1 MSHASVQSKIDQ
13 NDGLSASL
21 PIIDIYSVSSTSL
34 SVSSTSRS
42 SDISITS
49 SSLENTDYPLPLILE
64 NGSDLNSRSRDCTDD
79 MFDAMLTKEALLS
92 SDVSNVS
99 VTDTPV
105 SILARNQRIVN
116 SRSFDPLSE
125 ASSDSLYSFIEQ
137 SCKNLCHSWIG
148 ELHIPNIQE
157 NEQSH
162 PIDMISSAGF
172 HDKVSKQSLSPT
184 IFCSKI
190 IPIENVF
197 NGAGFS
203 LLSST
208 LINAAM
214 HSCGY
219 YLIRNG
225 FSHYK
230 KGNGKGVIFSCCRCL
245 AYRGDKKA
253 RMTAS

>member
-1 MSHASVQSKIDQ
+1 M
-13 NDGLSASL
+13 
-21 PIIDIYSVSSTSL
+21 
-34 SVSSTSRS
+34 
-42 SDISITS
+42 
-49 SSLENTDYPLPLILE
+49 
-64 NGSDLNSRSRDCTDD
+64 
-79 MFDAMLTKEALLS
+79 
-92 SDVSNVS
+92 
-99 VTDTPV
+99 
-105 SILARNQRIVN
+105 
-116 SRSFDPLSE
+116 
-125 ASSDSLYSFIEQ
+125 
-137 SCKNLCHSWIG
+137 CHSWIG
-148 ELHIPNIQE
+148 ELHMPNIQE

-184 IFCSKI
+184 ILCSKI

-230 KGNGKGVIFSCCRCL
+230 KGNGKGEIFSCCRCL

-253 RMTAS
+253 RMTASYRKK